1 MKVEISALFGMD
13 WGEDIVVNSHIG
25 DGVHL
30 EEIVFNGRRDELFEG
45 LKALALNPGMLSI
58 EAGDTDRGK
67 QFLNTYL
74 ATYPTI
80 LSSPTFMLVD
90 PEITSDELERLAE
103 TARDKLAAMQSK

>member
-45 LKALALNPGMLSI
+45 LKAQSPKYYDKMRLREGFENTGLQYTHRFHVLIDAPKSFGHTEETPARQMIMRAIVLS
-58 EAGDTDRGK
+58 R
-67 QFLNTYL
+67 
-74 ATYPTI
+74 
-80 LSSPTFMLVD
+80 
-90 PEITSDELERLAE
+90 
-103 TARDKLAAMQSK
+103 

>member
-1 MKVEISALFGMD
+1 VALAKIADHYRETGENDRALFFTNAA
-13 WGEDIVVNSHIG
+13 WILSTYP
-25 DGVHL
+25 
-30 EEIVFNGRRDELFEG
+30 VF
-45 LKALALNPGMLSI
+45 ALNAGMLSI